1 MDARGQFGEG
11 AATQVNRNHVNGGRK
26 MRDPNRIHKVLD
38 YVRRVWERNPDLRLG
53 QLIVNLTSER
63 FADLFYVEDEQLLDV
78 LRREL
83 DIYER

>member
-1 MDARGQFGEG
+1 
-11 AATQVNRNHVNGGRK
+11 